1 MNRLFV
7 DTSAW
12 FAYFNALDR
21 DHARVAAVLEEW
33 GARLLTTDYVF
44 DELVTLCRYRAGHEA
59 ACRAG
64 AVLRTQGVAEMVS
77 VTSGDVE
84 SAWTRFRRDADQQHS
99 FTDCT
104 SLAVMERLR
113 ITVAAAV
120 DADFRR
126 AGYRTL
132 PA

>member
-21 DHARVAAVLEEW
+21 DHTGVAAVLEEW
-33 GARLLTTDYVF
+33 GQRLLTTDYVF
-44 DELVTLCRYRAGHEA
+44 DELVTLCWYRAGHEA

-64 AVLRTQGVAEMVS
+64 EVLRAPGVAEV
-77 VTSGDVE
+77 VTVTPADVE
-84 SAWTRFRRDADQQHS
+84 SAWTRFRRAADKQYS

-104 SLAVMERLR
+104 SFAVMERLR
-113 ITVAAAV
+113 IGVAAAV

-132 PA
+132 PT